1 MNHLWDQILEK
12 LKEKVPSHSYRVWI
26 EPTKVLSIT
35 DTVIELGTPNNFYET
50 WFHDNY
56 LSYIKDLLK
65 QLTNRPY
72 ELIFKSG
79 AVPEPLEKI
88 IQQEA
93 ALPHASTTPASIS
106 VQVSQ
111 PKFQGPD
118 VLNPKYTFENF
129 VVGTSNQFCHAAAY
143 AASEQPGGSY
153 NPLFVFGGV
162 GLGKTHLLNAIGN
175 HIQQKHPGYRVCYI
189 ASERFM
195 NELINCMRYE
205 KMDQFRKKYRDQC
218 DVLLMDDI
226 QFIAGKD
233 RTQEEFFHTFN
244 TLHSSRKQIVVTS
257 DKFPKDIKGLEERLR
272 TRFEWGLIADI
283 QPPEMETRIA
293 ILKNKAEGDDIYLP
307 DDVAIYLATHIK
319 SNVRELE
326 GSLIRIG
333 AFASLTGMEVTVD
346 LAKDVLKNVIQQK
359 SVSISLDD
367 IQKNVSTFY
376 NVKIIDLKSKKKIKI
391 LSHPRQVAMY
401 LCRKYTQKSFPEIG
415 KFFGGKDHSTVMHAV
430 RKISQMA
437 TEDPVFKKD
446 LDSIERIV
454 ESQNY

>member
-1 MNHLWDQILEK
+1 MNHLWDQVLER

-26 EPTKVLSIT
+26 EPTKVISIT
-35 DTVIELGTPNNFYET
+35 DSVIEIGTPNNFYED
-50 WFHDNY
+50 WFQEHY
-56 LSYIKDLLK
+56 LSYIKDILK
-65 QLTNRPY
+65 EMTQRPY
-72 ELIFKSG
+72 QLIFKAG
-79 AVPEPLEKI
+79 AVPEPVDKI
-88 IQQEA
+88 IQQA
-93 ALPHASTTPASIS
+93 PGLPQASVVPASVS
-106 VQVSQ
+106 VQAPPPKSQ
-111 PKFQGPD
+111 GAD

-129 VVGTSNQFCHAAAY
+129 VVGTSNQFSHAASY

-153 NPLFVFGGV
+153 NPLFIFGGV

-175 HIQQKHPGYRVCYI
+175 HIQRKFPNTHICYI

-205 KMDQFRKKYRDQC
+205 KMDLFRKKYRDQC

-244 TLHSSRKQIVVTS
+244 TLHGSRKQIVVTS
-257 DKFPKDIKGLEERLR
+257 DKFPKDITGLEERLR

-293 ILKNKAEGDDIYLP
+293 ILKNKAESDDIYLP

-333 AFASLTGMEVTVD
+333 AFASLTGMEVSID
-346 LAKDVLKNVIQQK
+346 LAKEVLKNIIQQK
-359 SVSISLDD
+359 TVSISLDD
-367 IQKNVSTFY
+367 IQKNVASFY
-376 NVKIIDLKSKKKIKI
+376 NIKVIEMKSKKKLKI

-430 RKISQMA
+430 RKVSKMA

-446 LDSIERIV
+446 LESIERIV